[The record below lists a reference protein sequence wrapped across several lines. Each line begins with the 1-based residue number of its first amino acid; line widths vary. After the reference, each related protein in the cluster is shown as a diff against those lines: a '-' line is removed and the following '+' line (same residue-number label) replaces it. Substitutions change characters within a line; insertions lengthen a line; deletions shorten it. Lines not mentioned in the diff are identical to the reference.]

1 MYSIINNFLKKKLYT
16 QRICANIFFNK
27 KLYTTGFNANN
38 NSPNSGNNFLF
49 ILVCGFLTLIN
60 NKKNN

>member
-16 QRICANIFFNK
+16 QRIYANNFFNK
-27 KLYTTGFNANN
+27 KLYTTGFSSNN
-38 NSPNSGNNFLF
+38 NSPNNGNNFLF
-49 ILVCGFLTLIN
+49 ILVCGVLTLIN